1 MQIAYETAAE
11 RAAAFARTLELGT
24 IPAETR
30 EKAKLHAMDAIGI
43 ALRATK
49 DPVAHSLTA
58 YLSARTP
65 GTAATAFGTAS
76 ALDDAITVNAALSHA
91 LDFDDTD
98 EASLTHP
105 SAPVVPAVLAVA
117 AAVGA
122 SGDEALSALIV
133 GLETITAFGAVACS
147 DFHSRYATSG
157 FHPTAICGAPAV
169 ALATG
174 RLLGLDTPSLAGAV
188 AIAASLAGGSSQVIS
203 RGLRTKMLN
212 VGRAAST
219 GLFAAETSAAGF
231 PGGRGLL
238 EESRGFFEV
247 FAGGTALAYD
257 ALDSL
262 GERWRTDEI
271 AFKEFPAGFGEHP
284 FIRGA
289 LEVRRRTEF
298 GSDEVVEVVYG
309 DLESQI
315 ANASEP
321 ADEKR
326 HPPTGYHGKFSRYYC
341 IASALVR
348 GHADV
353 EDYSD
358 ESAHDERVISVAEK
372 TRYEISTER
381 WLKVR
386 LRDGRVLEVDL
397 PGPVGSL
404 DAEAVSEKFRRN
416 CSQAGRETP
425 SIVAAFEELWA
436 ADAVAEPVTRI
447 FASAGGQEKARE

>member
-1 MQIAYETAAE
+1 MQTEYETAAE
-11 RAAAFARTLELGT
+11 RVAGFARTLELED
-24 IPAETR
+24 IPDLTR

-49 DPVAHSLTA
+49 DPVAHSLSA
-58 YLSARTP
+58 YLLIRPA
-65 GTAATAFGTAS
+65 GQAATAFGTATN
-76 ALDDAITVNAALSHA
+76 LDDAIAVNAALSHA

-105 SAPVVPAVLAVA
+105 SAPVVPAVLGVA
-117 AAVGA
+117 AQVGA
-122 SGDEALSALIV
+122 SGDETLSALVV
-133 GLETITAFGAVACS
+133 GLEAITAFGAVACR

-169 ALATG
+169 ALSTG
-174 RLLGLDTPSLAGAV
+174 RLLGLDSGALAGAV

-203 RGLRTKMLN
+203 RGLRAKMLN

-219 GLFAAETSAAGF
+219 GLFAAESSAAGF

-247 FAGGTALAYD
+247 FGGGTELDYD
-257 ALDSL
+257 ALGHF

-271 AFKEFPAGFGEHP
+271 SFKEFPAGFGEHP

-289 LEVRRRTEF
+289 LEARRRAEF
-298 GSDEVVEVVYG
+298 DSEDVVEVIYG

-321 ADEKR
+321 AEEKR

-348 GHADV
+348 GRADV
-353 EDYSD
+353 GDYSD
-358 ESAHDERVISVAEK
+358 ESASDLRVISVAEK
-372 TRYEISTER
+372 TRYEISPQR

-386 LRDGRVLEVDL
+386 LRDGRVIEVDL

-404 DAEAVSEKFRRN
+404 GADGVREKFRAN
-416 CSQAGRETP
+416 CTQAGRDAHHV
-425 SIVAAFEELWA
+425 VAAFDELWT
-436 ADAVAEPVTRI
+436 ADAVADPVAKI
-447 FASAGGQEKARE
+447 FGLVT